1 MKEASKFKLTSVFRY
16 IGDAAF
22 YPFFALYLASIG
34 KSTAQIGMVLMIM
47 PLVAIFI
54 NPLWTFLLKN
64 VNYNRIFMTIMM
76 LFEALGI
83 FLLLHVTSMPHIILV
98 TILIAVAGQPI
109 YILLDGFTT
118 VFAIEEDIP
127 YISIRLYGA
136 VGYAIGVL
144 MTGFFSEQIGFN
156 VAYYIAIGVMIVSSL
171 TVLWI
176 RPLNIKDDKELME
189 KVDFLKLLKNPKF
202 WLMASFMMVTLGTI
216 FVSDSYLG
224 VYFESR
230 GIGKDIYGVITFVT
244 VILEVAV
251 MLFIAKFSNKFKLKI
266 VSVVIVVSMSLRYI
280 MLGFELPIWVAILS
294 NLFRP
299 LAVGLLFYI
308 LVEYVSRYI
317 SKKNITLAFVLI
329 ASLRNLYQ
337 SGYTLFG
344 GLFIEQN
351 GYYSFYLIA
360 GVISLLGFLFIDYK
374 QKPVV

>member
-1 MKEASKFKLTSVFRY
+1 MKEASKFKLTNVFRY

-34 KSTAQIGMVLMIM
+34 KTTPQIGLVLMIM

-83 FLLLHVTSMPHIILV
+83 FLLLHVTKMPEIILV

-144 MTGFFSEQIGFN
+144 MTGFFAQQIGFH

-176 RPLNIKDDKELME
+176 RPLNLKDNQELME
-189 KVDFLKLLKNPKF
+189 KPNFVGLIKNPKF
-202 WLMASFMMVTLGTI
+202 WLMAAFMVVTLGTI

-230 GIGKDIYGVITFVT
+230 GIGKDIYGVITSVT
-244 VILEVAV
+244 VILEVGV
-251 MLFIAKFSNKFKLKI
+251 MLFISKYSNKFNLTW
-266 VSVVIVVSMSLRYI
+266 VSIVIVVSMSLRYI
-280 MLGFELPIWVAILS
+280 MLGFELPLWVAIFS

-308 LVEYVSRYI
+308 LVEYVSRYV
-317 SKKNITLAFVLI
+317 SRKNITLAFVLI

-337 SGYTLFG
+337 SGYTFFG
-344 GLFIEQN
+344 GHFIDQY
-351 GYYSFYLIA
+351 GYYTFYLIA

-374 QKPVV
+374 QKPLV